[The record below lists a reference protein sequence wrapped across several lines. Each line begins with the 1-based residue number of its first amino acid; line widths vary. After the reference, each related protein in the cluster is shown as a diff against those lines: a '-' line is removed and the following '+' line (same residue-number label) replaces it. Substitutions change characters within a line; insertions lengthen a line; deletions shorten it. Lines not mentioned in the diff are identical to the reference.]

1 MNEPTGNICILLD
14 NQRDQFD
21 FLTSAAALTRQMK
34 ARLQGLFIE
43 EEDLIRAADLSFS
56 REISRWSAQER
67 HLTSE
72 GINRIL
78 RTSARHSKKV
88 LEKVAQ
94 EEKIECSFQVIRGER
109 ISWIKESVN
118 TSDILFIGGKLSA
131 LKSYQHHKFGTRS
144 INPLQVIYTGTPA
157 SQRALEIAV
166 QIAKLGNRPLVILT
180 IVDEITNEL
189 SLRKQIN
196 TALINYPA
204 FDTSI
209 KIIKTEQ
216 LIEALRKLRIFMLVF
231 PSDIEWIQEENHF
244 DDLLRITN
252 CPIALVR

>member
-1 MNEPTGNICILLD
+1 MNEPMGSILILLD

-21 FLTSAAALTRQMK
+21 FLKSAAALTRQMK

-43 EEDLIRAADLSFS
+43 EEDLICAADLSFS

-67 HLTSE
+67 QLTGE

-78 RTSARHSKKV
+78 RASARHSKKA

-118 TSDILFIGGKLSA
+118 TSDILFIGGKLSNQ
-131 LKSYQHHKFGTRS
+131 KNSQYHNSCTRG
-144 INPLQVIYTGTPA
+144 INALQVIYTGTPA

-180 IVDEITNEL
+180 IVNEITDEL
-189 SLRKQIN
+189 PLREQIN
-196 TALINYPA
+196 TTLINYPA
-204 FDTSI
+204 FETSV

-216 LIEALRKLRIFMLVF
+216 LIEALHKLRIFMLVF
-231 PSDIEWIQEENHF
+231 PSDIKWAQEDNHL
-244 DDLLRITN
+244 DDLLRTTN